1 MRLVTVATLVA
12 SAGCWLDFDQ
22 FQPRPTVFDATL
34 DHRDGTED
42 DLPSTSADAGLDVI
56 DAPAPDDRAK
66 DAAPSCQPGRW
77 SETQLRV
84 AHMAPGVGPL
94 DLCIQKRG
102 PTATVSMMPIQSARW
117 PAGGLDYGQV
127 SQSVPLN
134 SRVMASN
141 EVWDIAVVERGVPC
155 NLVPSESPPLAIRS
169 IQLDPE
175 LLRLIVVTA
184 EPAIDGHLVPFINL
198 VDDENCTD
206 CLGDTVD
213 VRGIH
218 AALGVAAQRL
228 TFTVLPQ
235 DPWSPAAPVLPMRT
249 FATGVSY
256 GGDQGY
262 ACNQVWGSALHPAG
276 LATFPAR
283 FEVTTTAGRL
293 VARSEPVTLE
303 PGALAGSR
311 TVTVFFE
318 GSSDDVGATELVSP
332 GFILCYDGIS
342 AGLLSHCQRV
352 AATAPSPDA
361 TLDGGAD
368 GAGADA
374 DHDAD
379 AVAPAQPPDASVR

>member
-1 MRLVTVATLVA
+1 MRLVTAAALLA
-12 SAGCWLDFDQ
+12 STGCWLDFDQ
-22 FQPRPTVFDATL
+22 FQPRLTVFDATL
-34 DHRDGTED
+34 DHRDGSRD
-42 DLPSTSADAGLDVI
+42 DLPSTAADAGLDVI
-56 DAPAPDDRAK
+56 DAPAPNDLAK
-66 DAAPSCQPGRW
+66 DATPSCQPGRW
-77 SETQLRV
+77 AETQLRV
-84 AHMAPGVGPL
+84 AHVAPGVGPI

-102 PTATVSMMPIQSARW
+102 AAATVSMMPIQSARW

-134 SRVMASN
+134 SRVMATN

-155 NLVPSESPPLAIRS
+155 DLVPSKSPPLAIRS

-175 LLRLIVVTA
+175 ILRLIVVTA

-206 CLGDTVD
+206 CLGDTID

-218 AALGVAAQRL
+218 AALGVASQRL

-235 DPWSPAAPVLPMRT
+235 DPWSPAATLLSMRT

-262 ACNQVWGSALHPAG
+262 ACNETWGSALHPAG
-276 LATFPAR
+276 LAALPAR
-283 FEVTTTAGRL
+283 FEVTTSAGRL

-303 PGALAGSR
+303 PAALARSR

-318 GSSDDVGATELVSP
+318 GSSDEAGTTELVSP
-332 GFILCYDGIS
+332 GFILCYDGVS

-352 AATAPSPDA
+352 TAAPPSPDP

-368 GAGADA
+368 SAPVDA
-374 DHDAD
+374 DRDAD
-379 AVAPAQPPDASVR
+379 VVAPTQPPDASVR